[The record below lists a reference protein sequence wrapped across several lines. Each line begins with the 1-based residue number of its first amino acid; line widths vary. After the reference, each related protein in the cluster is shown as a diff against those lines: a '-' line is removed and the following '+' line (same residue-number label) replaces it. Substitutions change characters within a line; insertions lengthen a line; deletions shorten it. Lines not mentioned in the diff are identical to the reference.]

1 MTDEEVVVLITGA
14 TDGLGKL
21 TTHRLAARGM
31 TVLLHGRNPEKGR
44 AVVEEIQQATG
55 NRRLRY
61 YNADL
66 ASLRETA
73 EMAKTITADHSRLN
87 ILINNAGIGPKSPD
101 SPREESP
108 DGHEKFLAVN
118 YLSGYLLT
126 NRLLPLLRQSAPSR
140 IINVASIG
148 QHPIDFEDV
157 MLHRDYDDARAYRQS
172 KLAQIM
178 FTFDLAAEMKD
189 SGVTVNCLHPGTLM
203 NTAMVFNSTYFPG
216 PMTSVEHG
224 ADALEYLTLSPDLR
238 DVTGAYFDGKK
249 VATANPQAYDVEART
264 RLRELSESLEFKN
277 SLQGK

>member
-1 MTDEEVVVLITGA
+1 MADEEVVVLITGS

-21 TTHRLAARGM
+21 TAHKLATRGM

-44 AVVEEIQQATG
+44 TVVEETQRATG

-73 EMAKTITADHSRLN
+73 ELAKAIMADSPRLN

-118 YLSGYLLT
+118 YLSGYLLSY
-126 NRLLPLLRQSAPSR
+126 RLLPLLRQSAPSR

-157 MLHRDYDDARAYRQS
+157 MLRRNYDDARAYRQS

-189 SGVTVNCLHPGTLM
+189 TGVTVNCLHPGTLM

-216 PMTSVEHG
+216 PMTSVEQG
-224 ADALEYLTLSPDLR
+224 ADALEYLTLSSDLS

-264 RLRELSESLEFKN
+264 RLRELSESLEFKS